1 LFAGIDAAPPA
12 DIQRPGAEFRPA
24 RDYSANQE
32 IPRKSVNSV
41 ADSPVQHPDSPLIA
55 AAARG
60 DNDARRQ
67 LFERYRDVAYR
78 VAFRITRRDAD
89 ALDVVQDAFIRAF
102 DKLADFT
109 GTASF
114 KTWLLR
120 IVSNRALDLLRARKV
135 RIAAPLDGGSDE
147 AAAPQLATPEE
158 QTRPDRHL
166 EASEQTARIRAAI
179 EELPP
184 AQRAVFALYATGDFT
199 YGEIAET
206 LDIAI
211 GTVMSRLFHARK
223 RLQAALRDEG
233 LPAGSHNE
241 PPDNEAPT
249 D

>member
-1 LFAGIDAAPPA
+1 
-12 DIQRPGAEFRPA
+12 
-24 RDYSANQE
+24 
-32 IPRKSVNSV
+32 VNNV
-41 ADSPVQHPDSPLIA
+41 PDSPVLHPESRLVA
-55 AAARG
+55 AAAGG

-135 RIAAPLDGGSDE
+135 RVAAPLDGGDDE
-147 AAAPQLATPEE
+147 AAAPQLASPEE
-158 QTRPDRHL
+158 TTRPDRDL
-166 EASEQTARIRAAI
+166 QASEQHARIRAAI

-206 LDIAI
+206 LGIAI

-223 RLQAALRDEG
+223 RLQAALQDE
-233 LPAGSHNE
+233 LPPARRPDEPLNNE
-241 PPDNEAPT
+241 TEAP
-249 D
+249 